1 MGLAIDVAVAK
12 TNKYASRESGD
23 TAELVERPGGG
34 FSVVSVDGQGSGG
47 AAKSL
52 SLLLT
57 SKAVAL
63 IKEGVRDGAVA
74 RAAHDHLFA
83 YRHGRV
89 SATLDV
95 LSVDLRTKSVIV
107 TRNSATPMVLGR
119 NGHYEVLSGGSG
131 PIGLYHL
138 TRPTVSQVPLAAGLQ
153 VILMTDGVATA
164 GERGGPAS
172 IDLASLAA
180 ERFSPDLPADT
191 VANCLLDE
199 AIRCDQG
206 RPRDDMTVV
215 ALSLTTHDHGT
226 LVRRFAM
233 YAPLP

>member
-1 MGLAIDVAVAK
+1 MGLAIDLAVAK

-52 SLLLT
+52 SLLVS
-57 SKAVAL
+57 SKVVAL

-89 SATLDV
+89 SATLDI
-95 LSVDLRTKSVIV
+95 LSVDLRTKTVVV
-107 TRNSATPMVLGR
+107 TRNSATPMVVGR
-119 NGHYEVLSGGSG
+119 DGVYEVQPGGSG

-138 TRPTVSQVPLAAGLQ
+138 TRPTVSQLPMAAGLH
-153 VILMTDGVATA
+153 VVLVTDGVVAA
-164 GERGGPAS
+164 GERGGGGE
-172 IDLASLAA
+172 IDIAA
-180 ERFSPDLPADT
+180 VAGERFSPDLAAET
-191 VANCLLDE
+191 MAGCLLNE
-199 AIRCDQG
+199 AIRRDQG

-215 ALSLTTHDHGT
+215 ALSLRDHDDGT
-226 LVRRFAM
+226 LVRRLAI
-233 YAPLP
+233 YSPLP

>member
-1 MGLAIDVAVAK
+1 MGVAIDLAVAK

-34 FSVVSVDGQGSGG
+34 FSVVSVDGQGSGA

-89 SATLDV
+89 SATLDI
-95 LSVDLRTKSVIV
+95 LSVDLRTETVVV
-107 TRNSATPMVLGR
+107 TRNSATPMIVGR
-119 NGHYEVLSGGSG
+119 DGRYEVLPGGSG

-138 TRPTVSQVPLAAGLQ
+138 TRPAVAQLPMAAGLQ
-153 VILMTDGVATA
+153 VVLLTDGVATA
-164 GERGGPAS
+164 GERAAAGMDIA
-172 IDLASLAA
+172 ALAA
-180 ERFSPDLPADT
+180 ERFAPDLPAK
-191 VANCLLDE
+191 ALAIRLLDE
-199 AIRCDQG
+199 AFRRDQ
-206 RPRDDMTVV
+206 
-215 ALSLTTHDHGT
+215 
-226 LVRRFAM
+226 
-233 YAPLP
+233 